1 MKRYDSFRIIIDHKF
16 YLKKMPISKM
26 ILKSKT
32 NFLKFDNDSNN
43 CHRYASSSTSG
54 TEIAVIKMEAT
65 RTLSELRSEHR
76 DIRLN
81 FKVFAISNV
90 DIPLKS

>member
-1 MKRYDSFRIIIDHKF
+1 MIRIIAIVTRHRALPV
-16 YLKKMPISKM
+16 LK
-26 ILKSKT
+26 
-32 NFLKFDNDSNN
+32 
-43 CHRYASSSTSG
+43 
-54 TEIAVIKMEAT
+54 IAVIKMEAT

>member
-1 MKRYDSFRIIIDHKF
+1 MIRIIAIVTRHRALPV
-16 YLKKMPISKM
+16 LKIP
-26 ILKSKT
+26 
-32 NFLKFDNDSNN
+32 
-43 CHRYASSSTSG
+43 
-54 TEIAVIKMEAT
+54 VIKMEAT